1 MSILHLGL
9 MEDSEIDLD
18 IAALE
23 LAGLDHPD
31 ADLEDQIDT
40 LAAIEQD
47 LAKIADRAK
56 TTAERAGALATILAE
71 DHGFSGDRQHY
82 DDPANA
88 DMIAVI
94 DRRLGLPISL
104 SILYVAMARRLGWAA
119 IPLNTPGHVLV
130 RLGNADDTLIVDPF
144 NDGRVV
150 GTEQVN
156 ALVLQMSGRPV
167 PLDDILPM
175 SNRSALV
182 RLLLNQATRAE
193 QAGDPARARLVYERI
208 TIVAPADAQGWWERA
223 RLELVAQDAGAARTS
238 LSAIL
243 EITRDEALRAKVA
256 DALEALPRPV

>member
-1 MSILHLGL
+1 
-9 MEDSEIDLD
+9 
-18 IAALE
+18 
-23 LAGLDHPD
+23 
-31 ADLEDQIDT
+31 
-40 LAAIEQD
+40 
-47 LAKIADRAK
+47 
-56 TTAERAGALATILAE
+56 
-71 DHGFSGDRQHY
+71 
-82 DDPANA
+82 
-88 DMIAVI
+88 
-94 DRRLGLPISL
+94 
-104 SILYVAMARRLGWAA
+104 MARRLGWAA

-223 RLELVAQDAGAARTS
+223 RLELAAQDAGAARTS